1 MIEYGEILYAL
12 FEMRYGLLFGN
23 DADDAYKNKKKDQKK
38 LKKKLD
44 EMNGHG
50 LEAIDTYSE
59 IYEFFCSEDYNEDS
73 KGTEYIQ
80 SVVNIKFNIAKVIF
94 FILKIRFILKSTL

>member
-1 MIEYGEILYAL
+1 MIEYGEVLYAL
-12 FEMRYGLLFGN
+12 FELKYAILFGN
-23 DADDAYKNKKKDQKK
+23 DADEAFKNKKKDLKK

-50 LEAIDTYSE
+50 LEAVDTYSE
-59 IYEFFCSEDYNEDS
+59 IFDFFQSEDYQEEAGSPDF
-73 KGTEYIQ
+73 IQ

-94 FILKIRFILKSTL
+94 FILKIRFTLKSIL